1 MNFLTDP
8 APPSKQMFTEPHK
21 TTVME
26 VTVTYWILWFCGIGL
41 RGGMDIGGTL
51 SIPRGN
57 ERWVNRIAKRR
68 GAVGIGRP
76 AAIERR
82 L

>member
-1 MNFLTDP
+1 
-8 APPSKQMFTEPHK
+8 
-21 TTVME
+21 
-26 VTVTYWILWFCGIGL
+26 L
-41 RGGMDIGGTL
+41 RGGMDIGQTL